1 MSYDDATVELEEQ
14 IKQQA
19 AVIEQMREASL
30 FFIGWAERNAMWD
43 KCDSSYYLAKKAS
56 ALQPCP
62 KVLNKVRADAERYR
76 WLREN
81 LNNTEALEELYKHPG
96 DIPTAEQFDEA
107 IDDAIAKEKTE

>member
-62 KVLNKVRADAERYR
+62 EVLNKVRADAVRKAFKLMMDGRWRGDALDVLADRMERG
-76 WLREN
+76 
-81 LNNTEALEELYKHPG
+81 EA
-96 DIPTAEQFDEA
+96 
-107 IDDAIAKEKTE
+107 